1 MATLRTVTV
10 KSSGGDYSSLNA
22 AEAGEQGDMVALD
35 RELGIE
41 CYSFNDTTTVA
52 FNGWTT
58 DATRFV
64 RVYTPASERHDGKW
78 NTAKYRLEVAGTVL
92 TVQEENV
99 RLDGLQVF
107 MTNTASSFL
116 YGIIL
121 SGITGVADFRIENC
135 LVRASDEIGAN
146 CNGVYLAAA
155 GAGSV
160 VRMKNTAVYGFY
172 STGDFDA
179 ALRGGTANITAYL
192 YNCVFVRGNYGV
204 LSNPGVFNCTNCYAG
219 ATDHGAYVI
228 GGGSGGTIN
237 RTTSASSD
245 ATGSAGLQNIAY
257 STTAGAY
264 FANITV
270 GSEDF
275 HIGASSALKDVG
287 TDLSA
292 DANYAFTDDIDGQTR
307 SGTWDIGADE
317 YVAAGG
323 TNYTRT
329 LSDAVSVNDSA
340 GTARMRNRFIAEQI
354 SLTEELIRSAV
365 RGRVVLE
372 SLSVGDAL
380 ARSVAHGRVLSDSIS
395 ITDALARREA
405 LLYRLLVDNVDVYEA
420 LSRTIS
426 GGAII
431 MRMLVDSV
439 DVFDSLLRMAHL
451 FRRIEE
457 RVDSQDVLLR
467 YQTAN
472 RQLLDSIAVSV
483 ATIRSMV
490 HGRVASDSVGL
501 YETVFR
507 EVWLRRVLTDSV
519 EVADLMAQTLTVA
532 SQAIGFVLM
541 ELSEL
546 GKMELRIAEPVAM
559 GLRQS
564 QLITMRL
571 GKYAN

>member
-1 MATLRTVTV
+1 MVDTV
-10 KSSGGDYSSLNA
+10 KTIKPSGGDYTSLSA
-22 AEAGEQGDMVALD
+22 WEAGQQKVIASGDTEQA
-35 RELGIE
+35 E
-41 CYSFNDTTTVA
+41 CYAMSDTTAVTI
-52 FNGWTT
+52 NGWTT
-58 DATRFV
+58 ASDAYIRI
-64 RVYTPASERHDGKW
+64 YTPASERHDGKW

-317 YVAAGG
+317 IVAAAATTITKRRLRHVIYPVPGPYNPGQFQRRKGSAAIFGQTIAITDTGVGVDALAIAVGLAIADSGVG
-323 TNYTRT
+323 TDVGPAPAAAVPVGDTGAGSDAIT
-329 LSDAVSVNDSA
+329 LQVSVSVTDAASGVDVVSVLTALLLTVTDAASGNDAISIAVQAAVTDAGAGADQPSLAVSLSVADSVSAVDVVSVLMATLKTVLDAGTGVDAVSVSV
-340 GTARMRNRFIAEQI
+340 
-354 SLTEELIRSAV
+354 SV
-365 RGRVVLE
+365 P
-372 SLSVGDAL
+372 VGDAGSGL
-380 ARSVAHGRVLSDSIS
+380 DAVAIAALLSVIDTGAGADIVLSFNAATRIATITFTLTERSVSF
-395 ITDALARREA
+395 
-405 LLYRLLVDNVDVYEA
+405 A
-420 LSRTIS
+420 LSRRSIS
-426 GGAII
+426 
-431 MRMLVDSV
+431 
-439 DVFDSLLRMAHL
+439 FDLH
-451 FRRIEE
+451 
-457 RVDSQDVLLR
+457 
-467 YQTAN
+467 
-472 RQLLDSIAVSV
+472 
-483 ATIRSMV
+483 
-490 HGRVASDSVGL
+490 
-501 YETVFR
+501 
-507 EVWLRRVLTDSV
+507 
-519 EVADLMAQTLTVA
+519 
-532 SQAIGFVLM
+532 
-541 ELSEL
+541 
-546 GKMELRIAEPVAM
+546 
-559 GLRQS
+559 
-564 QLITMRL
+564 
-571 GKYAN
+571 

>member
-1 MATLRTVTV
+1 MVDTV
-10 KSSGGDYSSLNA
+10 KTIKPSGGDYTSLSA
-22 AEAGEQGDMVALD
+22 WEAGQQKVIASGDTEQA
-35 RELGIE
+35 E
-41 CYSFNDTTTVA
+41 CYAMSDTTAVTI
-52 FNGWTT
+52 NGWTT
-58 DATRFV
+58 ASDAYIRI
-64 RVYTPASERHDGKW
+64 YTPASERHDGKW

-92 TVQEENV
+92 TVEEENV

-317 YVAAGG
+317 IVAAAGGSAASADGVGDAAAVGASTASASASSDGVSTTIATGASTATADYSANGDVPVAVFVGTSAVLGAASSDGVGDAQAVGSSTASSNYSADGEATTVAEGAGTATAVYAADGEGAATATGASTAASNYLAEGDVPTAVMVGDSVAAGQAAAS
-323 TNYTRT
+323 
-329 LSDAVSVNDSA
+329 SDGV
-340 GTARMRNRFIAEQI
+340 GTATAEGASTAASAYTSDGEATAIADATSGSAPVVEEDVESGSSPQGGGYYAHNPWREYKKKRDKTLDLEEQEIIEIAMLAAQQITADYMNHGI
-354 SLTEELIRSAV
+354 S
-365 RGRVVLE
+365 
-372 SLSVGDAL
+372 
-380 ARSVAHGRVLSDSIS
+380 
-395 ITDALARREA
+395 
-405 LLYRLLVDNVDVYEA
+405 
-420 LSRTIS
+420 
-426 GGAII
+426 
-431 MRMLVDSV
+431 
-439 DVFDSLLRMAHL
+439 
-451 FRRIEE
+451 
-457 RVDSQDVLLR
+457 
-467 YQTAN
+467 
-472 RQLLDSIAVSV
+472 
-483 ATIRSMV
+483 
-490 HGRVASDSVGL
+490 
-501 YETVFR
+501 
-507 EVWLRRVLTDSV
+507 
-519 EVADLMAQTLTVA
+519 
-532 SQAIGFVLM
+532 
-541 ELSEL
+541 
-546 GKMELRIAEPVAM
+546 
-559 GLRQS
+559 
-564 QLITMRL
+564 
-571 GKYAN
+571 